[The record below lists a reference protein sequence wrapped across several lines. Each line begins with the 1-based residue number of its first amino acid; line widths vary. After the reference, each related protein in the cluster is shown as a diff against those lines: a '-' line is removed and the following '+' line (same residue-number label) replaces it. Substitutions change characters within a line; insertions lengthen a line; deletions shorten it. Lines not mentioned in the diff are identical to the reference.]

1 MIRKGSWPWVR
12 GLAIGA
18 IAVASIVGA
27 PGAMT
32 AQSPDAGGSAA
43 ASVVPVGSI
52 RLGAFRGIDGTPV
65 FVAFEQGIF
74 EKNGLDVQE
83 TYVSTGLEIV
93 NSIVAGD
100 LDIGSAAPL
109 VALSSVQ
116 QGIPI
121 RVVAFMHG
129 NAASDRYGS
138 ESIIASGASGVAAGD
153 VAGLRG
159 KKIGFP
165 FGTNAHAYILGA
177 LNEAGLT
184 ADDVELINV
193 APGDVLTALAEG
205 SIDAFVLWEPNPTI
219 ALDQVEGSVRVQ
231 RAVES
236 SPGYFPG
243 IVITSE
249 QLAHDKAAEIQAYL
263 ASIAE
268 AQQWI
273 RANPEAAAET
283 ATRWIPNMSK
293 EVALEAFN
301 SLILDSRLSKL
312 ALGALESNT
321 MQRLIDLDLVEAPIP
336 LDQWVYPDLSKAVQ
350 DSHPELFSDLT
361 PIPEGQGL

>member
-1 MIRKGSWPWVR
+1 MDRTIHTKIRNRAR
-12 GLAIGA
+12 GVAIGA
-18 IAVASIVGA
+18 IALATIIGVTGSVA
-27 PGAMT
+27 
-32 AQSPDAGGSAA
+32 AQSPMAES
-43 ASVVPVGSI
+43 SVEPVGSI

-65 FVAFEQGIF
+65 FVALEQGIF

-83 TYVSTGLEIV
+83 TYVTTGVELV

-138 ESIIASGASGVAAGD
+138 ESIIASAASGVPAGD
-153 VAGLRG
+153 VAALRG

-165 FGTNAHAYILGA
+165 FGGNAHAYIMGA
-177 LNEAGLT
+177 LDEAGLT
-184 ADDVELINV
+184 SEDVELINV

-219 ALDQVEGSVRVQ
+219 ALEQVAGSVRVQ
-231 RAVES
+231 RAVDS

-243 IVITSE
+243 IIITSD
-249 QLAHDKAAEIQAYL
+249 QIAHEKAAEVQAYL

-273 RANPEAAAET
+273 RANPDAAAET
-283 ATRWIPNMSK
+283 ATRWIPNMTK
-293 EVALEAFN
+293 EVALEAFD

-312 ALGALESNT
+312 ALGALETNT
-321 MQRLIDLDLVEAPIP
+321 MQRLIDLELVEAPIP

-350 DSHPELFSDLT
+350 EQHPEFFTDLA